1 MISAGTTLF
10 YFLIPRVPPSVFV
23 SPAVNSEEYIKQ
35 ALIALRRWNQKHP
48 DIHLNRN
55 AGPNLTWA
63 GVFHAA
69 R

>member
-1 MISAGTTLF
+1 
-10 YFLIPRVPPSVFV
+10 
-23 SPAVNSEEYIKQ
+23 VNSEEYIKQ

-69 R
+69 M